1 MSFLISF
8 FFIPLIISTS
18 SATINFSYDAGL
30 YQLNNQ
36 YWIRESLI
44 SLGFN
49 NLNIRYGYSSLIEYI
64 SSTIWGFGN
73 FAILHYVNLSF
84 ITFFFGFIT
93 YTSLLSKNFILK
105 NSSISLIIFGV
116 LDNFGFGGGRNGFI
130 DIESIVKQDSAF
142 SIIFYISNIL
152 FYFLL

>member
-130 DIESIVKQDSAF
+130 S
-142 SIIFYISNIL
+142 SNKKIKE
-152 FYFLL
+152 